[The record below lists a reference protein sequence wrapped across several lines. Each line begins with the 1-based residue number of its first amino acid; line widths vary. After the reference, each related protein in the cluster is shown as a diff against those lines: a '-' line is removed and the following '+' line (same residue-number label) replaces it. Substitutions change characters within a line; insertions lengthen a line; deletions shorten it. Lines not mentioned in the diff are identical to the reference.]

1 MEARSED
8 EALGMHSVRRHWRQ
22 RDAAVVGA
30 RHPSTGRLP
39 AIGRQDGASS
49 AMARRPRTPARGRG
63 RDGAWR
69 AGPAV
74 AAGAPAMV
82 PPRPASFVRKFK
94 MSRKTRKN

>member
-30 RHPSTGRLP
+30 RHPPTGRLP

-49 AMARRPRTPARGRG
+49 AMARRPRTRAGGAEGGTGLLAGRSRGR
-63 RDGAWR
+63 RCTRHGA
-69 AGPAV
+69 
-74 AAGAPAMV
+74 APPGV
-82 PPRPASFVRKFK
+82 VR
-94 MSRKTRKN
+94 S